1 MNHGSPRQL
10 SGWVALMSAAEIPVQ
25 SATVLAMEELRQY
38 EESVSATAVS
48 AVILDDPLM
57 TLRLLVHLARTCS
70 SRLIT
75 DVETVNAAVVL
86 IGVPPLLRK
95 FQAMTT
101 VESLLEPWP
110 QALEGLHR
118 VVRRAHRAARFA
130 LGLAVQRKDSE
141 AEVIHEAALLH
152 DFAEM
157 LLWCHAPQ
165 LALQIQSRQQN
176 DPTLRSAQVQREV
189 LGFELCD
196 LEHAL
201 MQTWKMPELLV
212 SITNDRRSENPRVRN
227 VMLAAAVAR
236 HSQEGW
242 LNPALADDFEAVGRL
257 LNLSAQGAEHR
268 VMMLNQD

>member
-1 MNHGSPRQL
+1 
-10 SGWVALMSAAEIPVQ
+10 
-25 SATVLAMEELRQY
+25 
-38 EESVSATAVS
+38 
-48 AVILDDPLM
+48 
-57 TLRLLVHLARTCS
+57 
-70 SRLIT
+70 
-75 DVETVNAAVVL
+75 
-86 IGVPPLLRK
+86 
-95 FQAMTT
+95 
-101 VESLLEPWP
+101 
-110 QALEGLHR
+110 
-118 VVRRAHRAARFA
+118 

-201 MQTWKMPELLV
+201 MQTWKMPEVLV

-227 VMLAAAVAR
+227 VMLSAALAR